1 MMPKSEQDYIFDTMK
16 TLPHE
21 AIKLTVTRGDAW
33 VFTECSDFILHTGEE
48 CYLSESNYPANIR
61 SAYTRGFAKV
71 QIEVVA

>member
-1 MMPKSEQDYIFDTMK
+1 MQTPVQDYIFDTMK

-33 VFTECSDFILHTGEE
+33 VFTDCGDFILHAGEA
-48 CYLSESNYPANIR
+48 CYLSERANPVVVR
-61 SAYTRGFAKV
+61 RAYTRGFAKV